1 MVSKTSEKDLEQF
14 IELLYPFFEK
24 KLIANGLLKNV
35 VRRKNATVTSTLDS
49 GATNIGGN
57 VDVAFPYDRA
67 TFSVRNE
74 TGANLNQGDLI
85 CIEYSVDL
93 KNAIAVYKVN

>member
-1 MVSKTSEKDLEQF
+1 MASKKSEKDLEQF

-24 KLIANGLLKNV
+24 KIIADGLLKNV
-35 VRRKNATVTSTLDS
+35 VRRKNATVTSSLDN
-49 GATNIGGN
+49 GASNIGGN
-57 VDVAFPYDRA
+57 VDITFPYDKV
-67 TFSVRNE
+67 TFSARNE
-74 TGANLNQGDLI
+74 TGVNLNQGDLI